1 MPSVIAHDHE
11 TVDALCMRTLGATA
25 GVVEATL
32 AINPGLAAKGPH
44 LPAGTVVQLPAITA
58 AQKTIQTIQLW
69 D

>member
-1 MPSVIAHDHE
+1 
-11 TVDALCMRTLGATA
+11 MRTLGRTA

-58 AQKTIQTIQLW
+58 AQKNIKTIQLW